1 VFLHLVG
8 SACHV
13 EHSGAIRSQNTDAL
27 FFMLGWAWCGFH
39 KKRVEI
45 RYAELVFWHPVGS
58 TDHVVDSGESG
69 VRNFKALFFMLG

>member
-1 VFLHLVG
+1 
-8 SACHV
+8 
-13 EHSGAIRSQNTDAL
+13 
-27 FFMLGWAWCGFH
+27 MLGWTWCGFH